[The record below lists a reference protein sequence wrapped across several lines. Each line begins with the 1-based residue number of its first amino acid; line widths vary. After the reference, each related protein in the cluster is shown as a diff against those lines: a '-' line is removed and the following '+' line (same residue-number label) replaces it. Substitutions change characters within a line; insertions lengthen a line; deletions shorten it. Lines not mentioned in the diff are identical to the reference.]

1 MQTAC
6 LKYLVF
12 LALNLTGI
20 LDPGSVKVYQRQAC
34 LLTRKSTNI
43 IQNAVAV
50 CHLSILTLD
59 FPAWGKN
66 DRDF

>member
-6 LKYLVF
+6 LKYLVV
-12 LALNLTGI
+12 LALNLSGI
-20 LDPGSVKVYQRQAC
+20 LDSSSVKVYQRQA
-34 LLTRKSTNI
+34 RKSTNI
-43 IQNAVAV
+43 IQNKAAVY
-50 CHLSILTLD
+50 HKMSIRTLD